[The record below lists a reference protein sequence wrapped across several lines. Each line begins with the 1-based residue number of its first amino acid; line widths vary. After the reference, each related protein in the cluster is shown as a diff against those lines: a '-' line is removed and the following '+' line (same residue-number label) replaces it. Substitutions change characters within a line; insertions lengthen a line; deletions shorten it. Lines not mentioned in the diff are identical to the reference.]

1 MLFSGGGMPLD
12 FRKMLG
18 KRALIVGEAG
28 SGKTRVLASF
38 LDFLVERGLEREV
51 TLIEL
56 APGLEEIGRP
66 LETYTRN
73 VFRVR
78 YLRPRKIYPPRLL
91 GKTAEE
97 VLSYA
102 ERNYRE
108 ARRLLSIFSASP
120 SKILLINDL
129 TTFLHFGNPEEILE
143 AIRACETFAATAYEG
158 EVLRDDKGSGITM
171 REKKALSRLKPEMDL
186 VIKLSK
192 S

>member
-1 MLFSGGGMPLD
+1 MLISGGGKFMD
-12 FRKMLG
+12 FQKLLG
-18 KRALIVGEAG
+18 KKTLIVGDVG
-28 SGKTRVLASF
+28 SGKTRMLASF
-38 LDFLVERGLEREV
+38 LNFLVESGFEREV

-56 APGLEEIGRP
+56 APRLEEVGRP
-66 LETYTRN
+66 LEAYTEN

-78 YLRPRKIYPPRLL
+78 YLKPEKIFPPRLL
-91 GKTAEE
+91 GSTGEE

-108 ARRLLSIFSASP
+108 ARRLLSIFSENP

-129 TTFLHFGNPEEILE
+129 TIFLHFGDPEEILE
-143 AIRACETFAATAYEG
+143 AIRVCRTFAATAYEG
-158 EVLRDDKGSGITM
+158 KVLGDDKGSGITM
-171 REKKALSRLKPEMDL
+171 REKRALSRLKPEMDL